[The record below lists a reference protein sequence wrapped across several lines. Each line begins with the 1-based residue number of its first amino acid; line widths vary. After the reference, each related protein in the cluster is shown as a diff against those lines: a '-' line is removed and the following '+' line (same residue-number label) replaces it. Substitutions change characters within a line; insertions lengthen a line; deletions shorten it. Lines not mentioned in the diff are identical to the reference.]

1 MAKLEKLQTDLQKI
15 KHDQEVIKHR
25 QERQLARLNAEKR
38 KQRTKRLIEKGAM
51 LEAQMAI
58 GHGVKYAPKVPRV
71 SKKDD
76 PQGYAKYQAYKKYR
90 EDLED
95 YSQSITPQQ
104 AEAWLKFVSSRSQ
117 NKHSNAII
125 KFFKKD
131 R

>member
-1 MAKLEKLQTDLQKI
+1 MDKLGKLQADLQKI

-25 QERQLARLNAEKR
+25 RERQMARINAENR

-51 LEAQMAI
+51 LEAQMALS
-58 GHGVKYAPKVPRV
+58 HGVKYAPKFPRV
-71 SKKDD
+71 LKKDD
-76 PQGYAKYQAYKKYR
+76 PQGYAKYQSYKKYR
-90 EDLED
+90 QDLED

-104 AEAWLKFVSSRSQ
+104 AEAWLKFLSSRSQ